1 MYVWA
6 KDAQGNVSN
15 SVVGSIFY
23 DNVPPTAAYTVSQP
37 VANGPVTI
45 RVTLSGV

>member
-1 MYVWA
+1 MWA

-15 SVVGSIFY
+15 SVTGTIFF
-23 DNVPPTAAYTVSQP
+23 DNVPPTAGYTLSQP
-37 VANGPVTI
+37 VPNGPVTI